1 MGDLKEGLSQGKI
14 SVEEFQNQLIE
25 MDTKG
30 GGGLKS
36 LSQIAKDSTKGIKT
50 SIQNAKQL
58 LRGVGEVIEGL
69 NKALVDSDLGGFK
82 GIIDKV
88 GSSMESF
95 LKVIAAN
102 IPTAVSF

>member
-36 LSQIAKDSTKGIKT
+36 LSQIAKDSTKELKPLYKM
-50 SIQNAKQL
+50 QKQL
-58 LRGVGEVIEGL
+58 LHVV
-69 NKALVDSDLGGFK
+69 LVR
-82 GIIDKV
+82 
-88 GSSMESF
+88 
-95 LKVIAAN
+95 
-102 IPTAVSF
+102 